1 MSQWVLQ
8 IPLLVF
14 SRIKN
19 RFPTDIKTKYGM
31 TTSNFSDE
39 STDNP
44 PAFPFVFLHMLAPL
58 EVGQT
63 LDGESINGGNFTF
76 QIEVYDNKKKSNAL
90 EVMSAVMDIMKSMR
104 FEVVS
109 MPEHFKT
116 DNTHRYVA
124 RFRRIIGSLD
134 VL

>member
-1 MSQWVLQ
+1 MGV
-8 IPLLVF
+8 
-14 SRIKN
+14 
-19 RFPTDIKTKYGM
+19 
-31 TTSNFSDE
+31 
-39 STDNP
+39 
-44 PAFPFVFLHMLAPL
+44 
-58 EVGQT
+58 
-63 LDGESINGGNFTF
+63 FTF